1 MKILVTG
8 GSGFIGS
15 HIIDELIYNGFD
27 VINVDDCSA
36 NNEKF
41 YFNDKAKNYKF
52 SITDTEQ
59 LLEVSKDCNF
69 VFHLAA
75 ESRLQQATKNPK
87 RAIEVNIGGTLS
99 VLECCKTHNMGM
111 VFSST
116 SSIYGPVQN
125 LPILE
130 SCPEQ
135 CMNPY
140 ASTKYAA
147 ELLIRNYNELYGIK
161 SVILRYTNVFGER
174 APAFGQYALV
184 TNIFLTQKKQGLPL
198 TVVGDG
204 TQKRDFVYVKD
215 VVSANIECMNHINDI
230 NHDIFNVSSGTEISI
245 IDVAKKI
252 SDNIVFIDNRPG
264 EVSNNLC
271 SNMKLRSKIG
281 WSPKTFLGDYL

>member
-1 MKILVTG
+1 MKVLVTG

-15 HIIDELIYNGFD
+15 HLVDELIYNGFD
-27 VINVDDCSA
+27 VINVDDHSA

-41 YFNDKAKNYKF
+41 YINDKAKNYKF

-116 SSIYGPVQN
+116 SSVYGPVQN
-125 LPILE
+125 TPILE
-130 SCPEQ
+130 SHPEQ

-161 SVILRYTNVFGER
+161 SVILRYFNVFGER
-174 APAFGQYALV
+174 APSFGQYALV
-184 TNIFLTQKKQGLPL
+184 TSIFLNQKKKGLPL

-204 TQKRDFVYVKD
+204 KQKRDFVYVKD
-215 VVSANIECMNHINDI
+215 VISANIECMKHINNI
-230 NHDIFNVSSGTEISI
+230 NHDVFNVGSGTEISI
-245 IDVAKKI
+245 IDLAKKI
-252 SDNIVFIDNRPG
+252 SNNIVFISNRQG
-264 EVSNNLC
+264 EVNNNIC
-271 SNMKLRSKIG
+271 STVKLQSKTG
-281 WSPKTFLGDYL
+281 WTPKILIGDYL